1 MTKTGVL
8 FVNLGTPCDPS
19 VGSVR
24 RYLREF
30 LMDPRVID
38 LPVWLRRLLVYG
50 FILPF
55 RPFKSAKAYQKIWT
69 SQGSPL
75 AWHTKA
81 LTEAVSEVLGNDYCV
96 VSAMRYGEPSIAK
109 AIATLADCQHIVVL
123 PLFPQYASA
132 ASGSAIAAVLAAY
145 KKKWFIPKLT
155 IINQFYDDSGF
166 IQAHA
171 HQLAPYLKDNNAF
184 LLFSYHGL
192 PQRHIDKGGCQIHC
206 DSQSACPVIVQN
218 NQTCYRAQC
227 YQTSRDIAQVLKIDK
242 SRYTTSFQSRLGRL
256 PWITPY
262 TDDKLI
268 ALANEGVQ
276 HLVVVCPSFVADCLE
291 TLEEIGM
298 AAHDR
303 WQALGGKSFTLVPCL
318 NAQAMWVKA
327 ASSIISNVVTS

>member
-1 MTKTGVL
+1 MFL
-8 FVNLGTPCDPS
+8 LVNLGTPHDPS

-30 LMDPRVID
+30 LMDSRVID
-38 LPVWLRRLLVYG
+38 LPTWLRCLLVYG
-50 FILPF
+50 AILPF

-81 LTEAVSEVLGNDYCV
+81 LTKAVGNALGDDYCV
-96 VSAMRYGEPSIAK
+96 VSAMRYGKPSITK
-109 AIATLADCQHIVVL
+109 AVATLANCQQVVVL
-123 PLFPQYASA
+123 PLFPQYSSA
-132 ASGSAIAAVLAAY
+132 ATGSAIAAVLAAY
-145 KKKWFIPKLT
+145 EKKGCIPKLT
-155 IINQFYDDSGF
+155 IINQFYDDAGF

-171 HQLAPYLKDNNAF
+171 DQLAPYLKEDKAF

-192 PQRHIDKGGCQIHC
+192 PQRHIDKGNCQAHC
-206 DSQSACPVIVQN
+206 DRQSACPAIAQH

-227 YQTSRDIAQVLKIDK
+227 YQTSRRIAQQLKIDEN
-242 SRYTTSFQSRLGRL
+242 RYTTSFQSRLGRL

-262 TDDKLI
+262 TDDKLL
-268 ALANEGVQ
+268 ALANQGVQ
-276 HLVVVCPSFVADCLE
+276 HLVIACPSFVADCLE

-298 AAHDR
+298 AARDR

-318 NAQAMWVKA
+318 NTQPAWVNAILKIIDD
-327 ASSIISNVVTS
+327 ASL